1 MGKVTLLP
9 PATSLD
15 EIPQAISIIY
25 GKNIRSN
32 SDKNLSPQKAG
43 QSDKEL
49 QRLINEDYKEHK
61 KRYRAKLTNVP
72 PSKMKLEEMREFLN
86 KIHPIF

>member
-32 SDKNLSPQKAG
+32 SDRNLSPQKTET
-43 QSDKEL
+43 SDKEL
-49 QRLINEDYKEHK
+49 QQLINKDYKQHQK
-61 KRYRAKLTNVP
+61 MYRAKLTNVP
-72 PSKMKLEEMREFLN
+72 PSKITLKEMRELLN

>member
-15 EIPQAISIIY
+15 EIPQANSIIY

-32 SDKNLSPQKAG
+32 SDRNLSPQKTEP
-43 QSDKEL
+43 SDKEL
-49 QRLINEDYKEHK
+49 QQLINKDYKEHQ

-72 PSKMKLEEMREFLN
+72 PSKITLKEMRELLN